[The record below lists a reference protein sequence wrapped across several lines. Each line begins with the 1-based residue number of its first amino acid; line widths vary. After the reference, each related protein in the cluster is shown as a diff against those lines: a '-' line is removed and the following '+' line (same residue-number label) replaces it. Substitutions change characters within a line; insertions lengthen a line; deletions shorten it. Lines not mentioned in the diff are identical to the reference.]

1 VPSDDPPKKKM
12 RLDELDDID
21 DLSESDERPTA
32 IPPFD
37 PEAFARDSE
46 TRQRTAPSATMDE
59 ARQLHANGKY
69 EDALFV
75 MAKLLESSPPHPEAS
90 TLSAACRTALE
101 SECLAQIGSEHAI
114 LVAASTPDQLKE
126 FELDNVSGF
135 LVSLLDGTT
144 DVETVLDLSGLPRLL
159 ALRHLRDLL
168 RRGIVSRVR

>member
-1 VPSDDPPKKKM
+1 M

-21 DLSESDERPTA
+21 DDFSESDERPTA

-46 TRQRTAPSATMDE
+46 TRQRTAPNATSTMDE
-59 ARQLHANGKY
+59 AGKLHADGQY

-75 MAKLLESSPPHPEAS
+75 MARLLETSPPHPEAS
-90 TLSAACRTALE
+90 ALSVKCRAALE
-101 SECLAQIGSEHAI
+101 RQCIAEIGSERAI
-114 LVAASTPDQLKE
+114 LIAAATPDELKE
-126 FELDNVSGF
+126 FALDNVSGF

-168 RRGIVSRVR
+168 RRGIVSPVR